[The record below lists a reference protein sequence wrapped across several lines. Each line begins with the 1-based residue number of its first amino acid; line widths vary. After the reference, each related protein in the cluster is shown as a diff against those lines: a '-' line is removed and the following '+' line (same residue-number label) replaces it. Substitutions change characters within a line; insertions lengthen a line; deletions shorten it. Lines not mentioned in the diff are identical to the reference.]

1 MRLGIFVE
9 NSRTS
14 RGSADV
20 DAYVSSVKEV
30 ADAGFASVWSP
41 QVFGMD
47 ALTALALAGREVPNI
62 ELGTSVVPI
71 YPQHPVTLAQHALT
85 THFAIGAGRLVLGL
99 GLSHQIVV
107 ENMWGYSFDK
117 PAKHMEEYLDALQ
130 PLLTTGKVAF
140 QGDTVKAT
148 ADLRIPEGT
157 DVPVMLA
164 ALGPRML
171 RLAGERTQG
180 TITWMTGPETIAN
193 HIAPTLN
200 KAAADVGRSAPRVV
214 MALPVAVTDD
224 EAGARETAGRL
235 FAMYGMLPSYRA
247 MLDREGAGGPAD
259 VAIVGDKASVQRQV
273 AALEEKGATDF
284 VAAPF
289 DNREATLAALA
300 ELL

>member
-1 MRLGIFVE
+1 
-9 NSRTS
+9 
-14 RGSADV
+14 
-20 DAYVSSVKEV
+20 
-30 ADAGFASVWSP
+30 
-41 QVFGMD
+41 
-47 ALTALALAGREVPNI
+47 
-62 ELGTSVVPI
+62 VVPI
-71 YPQHPVTLAQHALT
+71 FPQHPITLAEHALT
-85 THFAIGAGRLVLGL
+85 THFAIGGRLVLGL

-107 ENMWGYSFDK
+107 ENMWGYAFDK

-130 PLLTTGKVAF
+130 PLLTTGKVGF
-140 QGDTVKAT
+140 QGEMVKAN

-157 DVPVMLA
+157 DIPVMLA

-171 RLAGERTQG
+171 RLAGERTTG

-200 KAAADVGRSAPRVV
+200 KAAADAGRPTPRVV

-224 EAGARETAGRL
+224 EAGAREKAGQL

-273 AALEEKGATDF
+273 AAMEEKGATDF

>member
-9 NSRTS
+9 TSRMS
-14 RGSADV
+14 RGSADI
-20 DAYVSSVKEV
+20 DAYVASVQAV
-30 ADAGFASVWSP
+30 ADAGFASAWSP

-47 ALTALALAGREVPNI
+47 ALTALALAGREVPGI

-85 THFAIGAGRLVLGL
+85 TQFAVGGRLVLGL

-117 PAKHMEEYLDALQ
+117 PAKHMEEYLDVLQ
-130 PLLTTGKVAF
+130 PLVSTGKVAF
-140 QGDTVKAT
+140 QGSTVKAQ
-148 ADLRIPEGT
+148 ADLRLPEGT

-171 RLAGERTQG
+171 HLAGSRTEG

-193 HIAPTLN
+193 HIAPTIA
-200 KAAADVGRSAPRVV
+200 KAAADAGRPAPRVV
-214 MALPVAVTDD
+214 MALPVAVVDD
-224 EAGARETAGRL
+224 EAEARSKAGQL

-273 AALEEKGATDF
+273 SALAEKGATDF

-289 DNREATLAALA
+289 DNREATFAALA

>member
-9 NSRTS
+9 NSRMS
-14 RGSADV
+14 RGSADI
-20 DAYVSSVKEV
+20 DAYVAAIKEV
-30 ADAGFASVWSP
+30 ADAGFASAWSP

-47 ALTALALAGREVPNI
+47 ALTALALAGREAPGI

-71 YPQHPVTLAQHALT
+71 YPQHPTTLAQHALT
-85 THFAIGAGRLVLGL
+85 TQFALGGRLVLGL

-117 PAKHMEEYLDALQ
+117 PAKHMEEYLDVLQ
-130 PLLTTGKVAF
+130 PLLTTGKVSF
-140 QGDTVKAT
+140 QGSTVKAN
-148 ADLRIPEGT
+148 ADLRLPEGN

-171 RLAGERTQG
+171 ALAGSRTAG

-193 HIAPTLN
+193 HIAPSIG
-200 KAAADVGRSAPRVV
+200 KAAAEAGRPSPRVV

-224 EAGARETAGRL
+224 EAGARERAGQL

-273 AALEEKGATDF
+273 SAMEEKGATDF